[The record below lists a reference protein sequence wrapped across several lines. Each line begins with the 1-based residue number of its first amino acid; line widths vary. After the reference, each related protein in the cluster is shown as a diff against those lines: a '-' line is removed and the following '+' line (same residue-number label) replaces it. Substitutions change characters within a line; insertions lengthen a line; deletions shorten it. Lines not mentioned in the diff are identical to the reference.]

1 MCAGIGRVAFGAQQP
16 AALALTGYHPDDT
29 TLCLPCRAVFASGQG
44 QALMEGSVAQAD
56 RHLLQTHHGFWEQ
69 RSA

>member
-16 AALALTGYHPDDT
+16 AALALTGCHPENPT
-29 TLCLPCRAVFASGQG
+29 VCFPCRAVFASGQG
-44 QALMEGSVAQAD
+44 QVLMEGSVAQAD
-56 RHLLQTHHGFWEQ
+56 QHLLQTHHGFWEQ